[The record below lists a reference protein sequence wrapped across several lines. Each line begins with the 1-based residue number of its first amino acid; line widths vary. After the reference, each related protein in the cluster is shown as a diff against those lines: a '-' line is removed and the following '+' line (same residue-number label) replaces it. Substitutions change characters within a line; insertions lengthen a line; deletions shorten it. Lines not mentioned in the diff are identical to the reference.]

1 VPPVEAV
8 IHFST
13 RFIFLFGFSVWCSVP
28 LLVYILT
35 IFRRSN
41 EKVLGGGG
49 GSGWRPVGGGE
60 RRAGGEVVGV
70 VTTKD
75 PVCSL

>member
-49 GSGWRPVGGGE
+49 GSGGRPGGGG
-60 RRAGGEVVGV
+60 AGGGGGDD
-70 VTTKD
+70 KG
-75 PVCSL
+75 PSL